1 MADSHTT
8 RLDTLLLL
16 ALPGSGKSEIR
27 RYLESV
33 DDEVAARDFGLGP
46 TVQLD
51 DYPYVQLMQSI
62 DREVRAAGGPPVF
75 FSPIDGILLEPRDWA
90 TLARLLEEDYG
101 HLGGPIPAPAAPVAH
116 MLDRFDRA
124 RDAVGAEPVTRQIGA
139 SIAAGLGATLED
151 EVGAFLQGL
160 RTELV
165 SHRPGSTVVIEF
177 ARGGPEGAAM
187 PLSPPHGYAY
197 TLPHLGDAMLEAA
210 SILHV
215 SVTPGESKKRN
226 LERSGSGPA
235 REESV
240 LHHRVPDPVMRND
253 YGSDDLAYLIRE
265 GDGVVEVETEAG
277 SHQIPAATFDNEPD
291 YTSFLRSEPAAWASR
306 TSQASTS
313 S

>member
-1 MADSHTT
+1 MRSGRLAALRCSFHPSTGFSSSLVTGRRWPGCSKRTT
-8 RLDTLLLL
+8 
-16 ALPGSGKSEIR
+16 
-27 RYLESV
+27 
-33 DDEVAARDFGLGP
+33 
-46 TVQLD
+46 
-51 DYPYVQLMQSI
+51 
-62 DREVRAAGGPPVF
+62 
-75 FSPIDGILLEPRDWA
+75 GIW
-90 TLARLLEEDYG
+90 
-101 HLGGPIPAPAAPVAH
+101 AAPSRRRPRPFAH
-116 MLDRFDRA
+116 MLGRFDRA

-226 LERSGSGPA
+226 LGALGFGACPGGVGPAPPRARPGHAQRLRERRPRVSHPRGGRRSGGGDGGRQPSDPC
-235 REESV
+235 RDVRQRTRLHLV
-240 LHHRVPDPVMRND
+240 LAVRAGCMGVE
-253 YGSDDLAYLIRE
+253 DLAGIHEQLT
-265 GDGVVEVETEAG
+265 ETFAE
-277 SHQIPAATFDNEPD
+277 
-291 YTSFLRSEPAAWASR
+291 LRSRRP
-306 TSQASTS
+306 
-313 S
+313 